1 MSSGKDERFLPHFG
15 HTLATCLV
23 CVTSVEGLLVSPQ
36 TSREKPNTA
45 PNSPDVTM
53 KPTGAS
59 VATSKNSATTDS
71 MNVTRPTPDRK
82 IGKRIASQ
90 RGRIMMNGKMKK

>member
-1 MSSGKDERFLPHFG
+1 MSSGKKERFFPHFG

-23 CVTSVEGLLVSPQ
+23 CVTPVEDLPVSPQ
-36 TSREKPNTA
+36 TSKEKPNTA
-45 PNSPDVTM
+45 PNNPDVAM
-53 KPTGAS
+53 RPTGAS

-82 IGKRIASQ
+82 TGNRIASQ
-90 RGRIMMNGKMKK
+90 RGRAIMNGKTKK